1 VGCLTQ
7 GKEVSIYNL
16 QRLLHLVF

>member
-1 VGCLTQ
+1 VGYLTQ